1 MSNIKIR
8 RPQLTETFGIGSI
21 FDAPGMSLMISE
33 TGWDSSKLMEIEEPR
48 LVRRLKV
55 ERLLTPV
62 ACDDDFK
69 TSPSVPARRFPAW
82 AYCPNCKS
90 LKKLSDFGPIQSVK
104 KCPTKDCNGQQLLPS
119 RVVVACPAGHI
130 DDFPW
135 FRWAH
140 TSKTCTVP
148 EGKGKLTL
156 VSTNSSTSFAD
167 MRVSCQCGAS
177 RDLGE
182 VLMPAALSS
191 VGMNNCQGGTP
202 WRVGGEKEE
211 CGHTVKVLQRG
222 ATNVYFPIRQSA
234 VSIPPYSG
242 HMHIVANALWNMF
255 KALDPD
261 SDLWKMNV
269 AHLAPIH
276 NLTPNELS
284 EALNKKRAEV
294 AGLEGDEDVKLDEF
308 EALSRPPK
316 SGSFRDQFLAE
327 PVKELPEGHSKW
339 LKSVTL
345 VKRLRMVTAQI
356 GFSRIEY
363 PLDDKLI
370 RDLKLEAD
378 GKKWLPANEV
388 RGEGIF
394 LELDPVHMS
403 EWLAK
408 NKEPLGDRLSHV
420 LHKASG
426 SRIIQRTE
434 LPASAQVIVLHT
446 LSHMLINELAMESG
460 YSASSIRE
468 RIYCL
473 EGTEKG
479 RQRLGLLIYTSSSD
493 SEGSLGGLVRQGSP
507 ERLAG
512 LLDKA
517 FEAAKWCSNDPLCS
531 ETSPEQGQGTDGM
544 NIAACHCCS
553 LLPETSCELFNALLD
568 RTLLTG
574 GNGITAFIS

>member
-1 MSNIKIR
+1 MSTIKIR
-8 RPQLTETFGIGSI
+8 RPQLTEAFGIGAI

-33 TGWDSSKLMEIEEPR
+33 SSWDSSKLMEVEEPR

-55 ERLLTPV
+55 DRLLTPIP
-62 ACDDDFK
+62 ADDKFV
-69 TSPSVPARRFPAW
+69 TSASVPARRFPAW

-104 KCPTKDCNGQQLLPS
+104 KCPGTVCAGQQLLPS
-119 RVVVACPAGHI
+119 RIVVACPAGHI

-140 TSKTCTVP
+140 STQTCSVA
-148 EGKGKLTL
+148 EGKGRLTL

-167 MRVSCQCGAS
+167 MRVVCQCGAS

-182 VLMPAALSS
+182 VLMPGALSS
-191 VGMNNCQGGTP
+191 IGMNGCQGGTP

-211 CGHTVKVLQRG
+211 CGQTVKVLQRG
-222 ATNVYFPIRQSA
+222 ATNVYFPIRESA

-242 HMHIVANALWNMF
+242 HVHMVANSLWDTF
-255 KALDPD
+255 KKLDPS
-261 SDLWKMNV
+261 SDLWTGLLGV
-269 AHLAPIH
+269 LAPQH
-276 NLTPNELS
+276 NLTPAELS
-284 EALNKKRAEV
+284 DALKKKRAEV
-294 AGLEGDEDVKLDEF
+294 SGQEADIDIKVDEF
-308 EALSRPPK
+308 AALSRPPRT
-316 SGSFRDQFLAE
+316 GTFRDQFLAE
-327 PVKELPEGHSKW
+327 PVLEVPHQHAHW

-345 VKRLRMVTAQI
+345 VKRLRMVTAQV

-370 RDLKLEAD
+370 RDLNLEAE

-394 LELDPVHMS
+394 LEFSSQHMS
-403 EWLAK
+403 VWLAK
-408 NKEPLGDRLSHV
+408 NKAALDLRLGFV
-420 LHKASG
+420 LRKAG
-426 SRIIQRTE
+426 NSRIIQRTE
-434 LPASAQVIVLHT
+434 LPASPQVIVLHT

-468 RIYCL
+468 RLYCL
-473 EGTEKG
+473 PGVEPGQ
-479 RQRLGLLIYTSSSD
+479 QRLGILIYTSSSD

-517 FEAAKWCSNDPLCS
+517 LEAAKWCSNDPLCS
-531 ETSPEQGQGTDGM
+531 ETSPAQGQGTDGL
-544 NIAACHCCS
+544 NLAACHCCG

-574 GNGITAFIS
+574 GADIEGFIS

>member
-1 MSNIKIR
+1 MSTIKIR

-33 TGWDSSKLMEIEEPR
+33 SSWDSSKLMEVEEPR

-55 ERLLTPV
+55 DRLLTPV
-62 ACDDDFK
+62 PAEDKFV
-69 TSPSVPARRFPAW
+69 TSASVPARRFPTW
-82 AYCPNCKS
+82 AYCPGCNS
-90 LKKLSDFGPIQSVK
+90 LKKLSEFGPVQTVK
-104 KCPTKDCNGQQLLPS
+104 KCPGKNCAGQQLLPS
-119 RVVVACPAGHI
+119 RIVVACPAGHI

-140 TSKTCTVP
+140 STQTCSAP

-156 VSTNSSTSFAD
+156 ISTNNSTSFAD
-167 MRVSCQCGAS
+167 MSVLCQCGAR
-177 RDLGE
+177 RDLGD

-191 VGMNNCQGGTP
+191 ISMNGCQGGVP

-211 CGHTVKVLQRG
+211 CGQTVKVLQRG
-222 ATNVYFPIRQSA
+222 ATNVYFPIRESA

-242 HMHIVANALWNMF
+242 HVHMVANGLWDTF
-255 KALDPD
+255 KSLESD
-261 SDLWKMNV
+261 SDLWRALV
-269 AHLAPIH
+269 SALAPKH
-276 NLTPNELS
+276 NLTAAELS
-284 EALNKKRAEV
+284 EALKKKRAEISGQEADIDIKV
-294 AGLEGDEDVKLDEF
+294 DEF
-308 EALSRPPK
+308 AALSRPPQ

-327 PVKELPEGHSKW
+327 PVPQVPLKHAAW

-345 VKRLRMVTAQI
+345 VKRLRMVTAQV

-363 PLDDKLI
+363 PIDDNLI
-370 RDLKLEAD
+370 RDLKLEAE
-378 GKKWLPANEV
+378 GQKWLPANEV

-394 LELDPVHMS
+394 LELSSPYMIG
-403 EWLAK
+403 WLAK
-408 NKEPLGDRLSHV
+408 NKAALAARLRT
-420 LHKASG
+420 LLKKAEA

-434 LPASAQVIVLHT
+434 LPATAQVIVLHT

-468 RIYCL
+468 RLYCL
-473 EGTEKG
+473 PGAEAGQ
-479 RQRLGLLIYTSSSD
+479 QRLGLLIYTSSSD

-507 ERLAG
+507 ERLSG

-517 FEAAKWCSNDPLCS
+517 LEAAKWCSNDPLCS
-531 ETSPEQGQGTDGM
+531 ETTPEQGQGTDGM
-544 NIAACHCCS
+544 NLAACHCCG

-574 GNGITAFIS
+574 GAGIEGFLS